1 MSNSLVIPE
10 GDEESQESEELKLQ
24 GHLIY
29 KKQPSHKNSYG
40 EIHSESQLVFDHNPS
55 SYNDEQIDKSRDVA
69 QELNE
74 TQKINCPKFRLKRGE
89 SSSKVADS
97 ENYLLDSPIRILDD
111 KSNISDSVDQL
122 FENDLDIPLSS

>member
-1 MSNSLVIPE
+1 M
-10 GDEESQESEELKLQ
+10 
-24 GHLIY
+24 
-29 KKQPSHKNSYG
+29 
-40 EIHSESQLVFDHNPS
+40 
-55 SYNDEQIDKSRDVA
+55 A

-97 ENYLLDSPIRILDD
+97 ENYLLDSPLRILDD